1 MKKLLLM
8 LPILAITG
16 IASAQTEGFSKGSIF
31 ASGTLGFSS
40 EKEPDAFGEF
50 KTTSFTFNPRV
61 GYFLTS
67 NIAIGLNLGITSG
80 KSTFE
85 PIVGNDS
92 ESKSTMTAVGAF
104 GRYYFT
110 PANKFSMFLNL
121 GFDYQSSKL
130 EEDGE
135 PDYKE
140 NGFGIGLAPGF
151 NYFISK
157 RLALESSIGI
167 LGFSSMKP
175 DGDGAE
181 ATTNFSLFGGMN
193 DIRVGLIFK
202 LN

>member
-31 ASGTLGFSS
+31 ASGNVGFSS
-40 EKEPDAFGEF
+40 QKEPAGTDDD
-50 KTTSFTFNPRV
+50 KTTSFTFNPRI
-61 GYFLTS
+61 GYFITS
-67 NIAIGLNLGITSG
+67 NIALGVNLGISSSKFTD
-80 KSTFE
+80 
-85 PIVGNDS
+85 NDS
-92 ESKSTMTAVGAF
+92 EDKYTMTTFGAF

-121 GFDYQSSKL
+121 GFDYQSSKNVFKQ
-130 EEDGE
+130 DGV
-135 PDYKE
+135 PDDVESKE

-175 DGDGAE
+175 DVDGAK
-181 ATTNFSLFGGMN
+181 ATTNFSLFGGMS
-193 DIRVGLIFK
+193 DISVGLVFK